1 MATGTTIYRA
11 AVQLAD
17 ADRGVYAEL
26 RATLARHPSETAER
40 LVTRLLAYALFY
52 EPGLVFT
59 KGISDGDQPDLWVL
73 EADNRIGLWLEVGLP
88 DAARISK
95 ACRHAVRVQL
105 LLSGQRRRVWEG
117 QHLAGLASL
126 SNLAICTLDQPL
138 IQQLSEGLERSINWG
153 VTVSGGVV
161 YLSAGERSLETP
173 LLWLQAPSSP
183 PRSGGGGNYSR

>member
-11 AVQLAD
+11 NVQLAD
-17 ADRGVYAEL
+17 SDRGVYTEL

-73 EADNRIGLWLEVGLP
+73 DADSRVGLWLEVGLP
-88 DAARISK
+88 DVARLTK
-95 ACRHAVRVQL
+95 ASRHATRVLL

-117 QHLAGLASL
+117 QHLAGLAQV
-126 SNLAICTLDQPL
+126 SNLAIWTVEQSL
-138 IQQLSEGLERSINWG
+138 IQQLAESLERSVNWS

-161 YLSAGERSLETP
+161 YLSVGNHSRESP
-173 LLWLQAPSSP
+173 LQCLQEPSAP
-183 PRSGGGGNYSR
+183 

>member
-11 AVQLAD
+11 TVQLAD
-17 ADRGVYAEL
+17 SDRGVYTEL

-73 EADNRIGLWLEVGLP
+73 EADSRVALWLEVGLP
-88 DAARISK
+88 DVTRIAK
-95 ACRHAVRVQL
+95 ACRHATRVL
-105 LLSGQRRRVWEG
+105 LFLSGQRRRVWEG
-117 QHLAGLASL
+117 QHLKRLAEE
-126 SNLAICTLDQPL
+126 SNLAIWTVEQSL
-138 IQQLSEGLERSINWG
+138 IKQLSEYLERSIAWS

-161 YLSAGERSLETP
+161 YLALEGHSLETP
-173 LLWLQAPSSP
+173 LLCLQESAAK
-183 PRSGGGGNYSR
+183 

>member
-11 AVQLAD
+11 TVQLAD
-17 ADRGVYAEL
+17 SDRGVYTEL

-73 EADNRIGLWLEVGLP
+73 DADNRVGLWLEVGLP
-88 DAARISK
+88 DVARITK
-95 ACRHAVRVQL
+95 ACRHATRVLL

-117 QHLAGLASL
+117 LHLADLKTA
-126 SNLAICTLDQPL
+126 SNLAIWTVDQSV
-138 IQQLSEGLERSINWG
+138 IQKLADYLERSVTWS

-161 YLSAGERSLETP
+161 YLAVGNHSLETP
-173 LLWLQAPSSP
+173 LLCLQESAAT
-183 PRSGGGGNYSR
+183 

>member
-11 AVQLAD
+11 TVQLSD
-17 ADRGVYAEL
+17 SDRGIYTEL

-52 EPGLVFT
+52 EPELVFT

-73 EADNRIGLWLEVGLP
+73 EADSRVGLWLEVGLP
-88 DAARISK
+88 DVARITK
-95 ACRHAVRVQL
+95 ACRHATRVLL

-117 QHLAGLASL
+117 LHLAGLAGL
-126 SNLAICTLDQPL
+126 SNLAIWTVEQPAL
-138 IQQLSEGLERSINWG
+138 MQLAEYLERSVTWS

-161 YLSAGERSLETP
+161 YLAVGNHSLESP
-173 LLWLQAPSSP
+173 LTCLKEASTV
-183 PRSGGGGNYSR
+183 